1 MLIRGFN
8 LAAADYR
15 RARRQGRLAAA
26 VAALLAALLLA
37 QGGYWLL
44 LRREAAEAGARLG
57 AMEAQRRDHEAR
69 LRAARGGLPG
79 DAAKGYEA
87 KVAALNRI
95 LEASAFSW
103 TGLLFE
109 LERAVPPEVELR
121 EIHPDPST
129 GKVSLAG
136 AAKSEEAVSR
146 LVRGLGQRPAFRDVY
161 LLREAERQVPASAG
175 RPARR
180 EVSFSLNLVYSGGT
194 P

>member
-1 MLIRGFN
+1 MLIQGFN

-15 RARRQGRLAAA
+15 RVRRQGRLGAAL
-26 VAALLAALLLA
+26 AALLAALLLA

-44 LRREAAEAGARLG
+44 LQREVAEAGTRLA
-57 AMEAQRRDHEAR
+57 AMESQLRGHEAR
-69 LRAARGGLPG
+69 LREARGGLPG
-79 DAAKGYEA
+79 DAVKSYEA
-87 KVAALNRI
+87 KVAALNKI

-121 EIHPDPST
+121 EIQPDPAT
-129 GKVSLAG
+129 GKVTLTG
-136 AAKSEEAVSR
+136 AARSEDGVSR
-146 LVRGLGQRPAFRDVY
+146 MVRGLGQRPAFRDVY
-161 LLREAERQVPASAG
+161 LLREAERQVAAAAG

-180 EVSFSLNLVYSGGT
+180 EVGFTVRLIYSGGK

>member
-1 MLIRGFN
+1 MLIQGFN

-26 VAALLAALLLA
+26 VVAVLAGLLLA
-37 QGGYWLL
+37 QGGYWLM
-44 LRREAAEAGARLG
+44 LRRDVTEAGTRLA
-57 AMEAQRRDHEAR
+57 AMESQLREHEQR

-79 DAAKGYEA
+79 DAAKGHEA
-87 KVAALNRI
+87 RVAALNKI

-129 GKVSLAG
+129 GKVSLTG
-136 AAKSEEAVSR
+136 SAKSEEAVSR

-161 LLREAERQVPASAG
+161 LLREVERQVPAGAG
-175 RPARR
+175 RPARH
-180 EVSFSLNLVYSGGT
+180 EVSFNVSLAYAGGK